1 MLLYV
6 GWSTRVS
13 PRERSIQSCGRLIE
27 RRRENSS
34 TEKSLMRRLLAYIY
48 IAIILCVFIVVV
60 DVVVVVVGVV
70 VFVAVMVVVVV
81 VAVVVVVGLLCV
93 ASRLISNSPR
103 FTSCLWVTKR
113 KIFSPYR
120 VHFMFVSFSL
130 FQATILHH
138 VVLFL
143 LLQHNSW
150 TFLCFYANSTGRA
163 FRSDFHLAYRSNIT
177 DAGFPGLGQRY
188 VARTQYKQFIS
199 GRGYVKW
206 DIQHTDLLCCHVVH
220 YFLKQLLT
228 NELMFVRLLR
238 RKEGRTETPQW
249 QDPTNFPEC
258 SKR

>member
-48 IAIILCVFIVVV
+48 IAIIVCVFIVVV

-93 ASRLISNSPR
+93 APRLISNPPR

-113 KIFSPYR
+113 KIFSLYR

-143 LLQHNSW
+143 LLQHNFW
-150 TFLCFYANSTGRA
+150 TFLCFYANSKGRA

-199 GRGYVKW
+199 GRGYVK
-206 DIQHTDLLCCHVVH
+206 
-220 YFLKQLLT
+220 
-228 NELMFVRLLR
+228 
-238 RKEGRTETPQW
+238 
-249 QDPTNFPEC
+249 
-258 SKR
+258 